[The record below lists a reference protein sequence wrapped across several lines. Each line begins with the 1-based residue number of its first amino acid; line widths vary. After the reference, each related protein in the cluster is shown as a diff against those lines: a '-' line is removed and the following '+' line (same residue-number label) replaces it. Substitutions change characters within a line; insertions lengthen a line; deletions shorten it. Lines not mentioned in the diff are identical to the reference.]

1 MNALEYLKQY
11 TQVLESLYVLQS
23 LEGYLKQQLTRLPPN
38 PYEPEKLHEGSR
50 KSELTQ
56 LKEKMEYTDKWRT
69 RTTMALMQPPLWVEM
84 ALAGV
89 RNALIAWAILRLAG
103 LLGIP
108 LQNVI
113 GGPIIAFLTWVR
125 ELPWLFPKLLL
136 VSELVML
143 VLFVIQRH
151 SAVLVSAEEEYYS
164 LVAEQQAAAERTYK
178 LQLTLLGLLP
188 LRRSLEKIRKLY
200 EDKHVLPDSCQTYV
214 AADLLC
220 DAMETG
226 AADTL
231 EDGVAMAEQTMAGD
245 TDLQDPHKAEGR
257 WKFFPQIRGLET
269 LHRRNEEAM
278 QIVDTVLNGC
288 DPLVDTLPQS
298 VTDWLTKEGQKQK
311 QYKKWIQ
318 QEAGSPASG

>member
-11 TQVLESLYVLQS
+11 TQVLESLYALQS

-50 KSELTQ
+50 KSEVTQ
-56 LKEKMEYTDKWRT
+56 LKEKMKYTDKWRT
-69 RTTMALMQPPLWVEM
+69 RTTMALMQPPLWFEM
-84 ALAGV
+84 AFAGL
-89 RNALIAWAILRLAG
+89 RNAFIAWAILRVAG
-103 LLGIP
+103 LLGNP
-108 LQNVI
+108 LQNLI
-113 GGPIIAFLTWVR
+113 GGPVCAFLTWIR
-125 ELPWLFPKLLL
+125 EMPWLFPKLLL
-136 VSELVML
+136 VSEIVML
-143 VLFVIQRH
+143 VLYLIQSH
-151 SAVLVSAEEEYYS
+151 SEVLTEAMNEYYVM
-164 LVAEQQAAAERTYK
+164 VAEQQAAAERMYK

-220 DAMETG
+220 DAMESG

-231 EDGVAMAEQTMAGD
+231 EDGVALTEQTMAGD
-245 TDLQDPHKAEGR
+245 AVLRDPHKAEGR
-257 WKFFPQIRGLET
+257 WRFFPQIRGLET

-278 QIVDTVLNGC
+278 HIVDVILDGC
-288 DPLVDTLPQS
+288 DPLVDTLPPQ
-298 VTDWLTKEGQKQK
+298 VTDWLTQEGQKQK

>member
-23 LEGYLKQQLTRLPPN
+23 LEGYLKQQLTRLPRN
-38 PYEPEKLHEGSR
+38 PYEPEDLHEGSR
-50 KSELTQ
+50 KSEVTQ
-56 LKEKMEYTDKWRT
+56 LKEKMEYTSKWRT
-69 RTTMALMQPPLWVEM
+69 RTTLAMMQPPLWAEM
-84 ALAGV
+84 AIVGV
-89 RNALIAWAILRLAG
+89 RNAFLAWIILRLAG
-103 LLGIP
+103 LLGQP
-108 LQNVI
+108 LQNLI
-113 GGPIIAFLTWVR
+113 GGSIIAFLAWVR
-125 ELPWLFPKLLL
+125 EMSWLFPKLLL
-136 VSELVML
+136 ASEIVML
-143 VLFVIQRH
+143 ILFILQSR
-151 SAVLVSAEEEYYS
+151 SKVLVSAVDEYYS

-188 LRRSLEKIRKLY
+188 LRRQLEKIRKLY

-245 TDLQDPHKAEGR
+245 TDLKDPHKAEGR

-278 QIVDTVLNGC
+278 QIVDTVLSGC
-288 DPLVDTLPQS
+288 DPLVDTLPPQ
-298 VTDWLTKEGQKQK
+298 VTDWLTQEGQKQK